1 MLSLD
6 EVLSTV
12 EYDLIV
18 DDTYTY
24 HGNIDYVSD
33 HFGVGTNNK
42 LYISHTQP
50 ESIKKFMDRYFKA
63 SKLESFANY
72 SISDF
77 YAYEKTHGEFK

>member
-6 EVLSTV
+6 EILSSV

-33 HFGVGTNNK
+33 HFGVGTSNK

-50 ESIKKFMDRYFKA
+50 ENIKKFMDKYFQVTKNPA
-63 SKLESFANY
+63 FANY

-77 YAYEKTHGEFK
+77 YAYENEEHK